1 MSPETF
7 AILTAACRQAARA
20 IHKTNRWLA
29 FDDLLQEATAAA
41 LEALPKFD
49 ADRGTPLGGYL
60 YTAAF
65 RASKRLAWNLVS
77 IMTERV
83 RSATL
88 LGIARRKV
96 ASIDEKAIADLSA
109 EGMTVHQMMEVAHR
123 RAVVAQVVAE
133 HLAAD
138 RHGEAVRA
146 VLFGEMPA
154 REAAA
159 MFGLDVRVLY
169 KATEKA
175 KLRLKADRRLMEV
188 L

>member
-7 AILTAACRQAARA
+7 ATLTAACRQAARA

-65 RASKRLAWNLVS
+65 RASKRLAWNAAGVV
-77 IMTERV
+77 TESDR
-83 RSATL
+83 APTL
-88 LGIARRKV
+88 EGIARQK
-96 ASIDEKAIADLSA
+96 ASSVDEKAIAERST
-109 EGMTVHQMMEVAHR
+109 EGLTADQMMEAADR